1 MYIYLKSHIYRER
14 DLESSFCREGGG
26 PRQSARTIRTPSRR
40 RKATTMVKRMRPVRR
55 CDVTARTSKARKR
68 MRTMISCGCGNKRTP
83 ARCGKVKGT

>member
-40 RKATTMVKRMRPVRR
+40 RKSTTRVRR
-55 CDVTARTSKARKR
+55 RRRARRGEDKDEQNEDEEEDNDQPCQREREGA
-68 MRTMISCGCGNKRTP
+68 G
-83 ARCGKVKGT
+83 